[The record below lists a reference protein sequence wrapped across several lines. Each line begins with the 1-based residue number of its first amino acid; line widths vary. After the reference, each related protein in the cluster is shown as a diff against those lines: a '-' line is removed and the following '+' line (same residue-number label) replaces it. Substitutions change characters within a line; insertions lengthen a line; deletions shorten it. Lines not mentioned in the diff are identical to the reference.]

1 MKMKEEDKERVK
13 PWDGQEA
20 WEVGGEVAYIYDKM
34 TRRDRKLGRRIRRCA
49 GEQVSVAGKESKH
62 VGRRMKSVTGG
73 LVLPVGLGDQGEK

>member
-1 MKMKEEDKERVK
+1 
-13 PWDGQEA
+13 
-20 WEVGGEVAYIYDKM
+20 M